1 MTGTAT
7 ATVRG
12 RRQERKVPKCTEV
25 DEPDHLQHLF
35 SNITGINKL
44 GELGIFLYFCFE
56 HLVCCQVK
64 EFKMFYESEESRM
77 D

>member
-12 RRQERKVPKCTEV
+12 KRQERKVSKCTEA

>member
-7 ATVRG
+7 AAVRSQ
-12 RRQERKVPKCTEV
+12 RQEHKVSRCTEV
-25 DEPDHLQHLF
+25 DEPDHLQYLF

-44 GELGIFLYFCFE
+44 EELGIFLYFCFE
-56 HLVCCQVK
+56 HLVCCQVR
-64 EFKMFYESEESRM
+64 EFKMFYDSEESCM